1 MKYSL
6 LAICLLIGSVTFG
19 QDASTSIFKMGDRI
33 DVQIDEQQMPYYSHV
48 VAKGHTMYSLAR
60 AYKVSLADLYA
71 YNDMT
76 AGQSLSLGATLRI
89 PVPLELLF
97 VGRSLKRKTTGHY
110 IPLYYQTQPKDNLYR
125 LSRQYFPQP
134 MEDLMERN
142 NMLTQDLPL
151 GKDIL
156 VGWFSLDKDAAP
168 VTRHEEEKVIAHEE
182 ETVTILD
189 NEIVTHAA
197 DTSALAIHLPSD
209 STFAPAV
216 DTAAVIY
223 PLGFNVSLLGSLT
236 YHEDMKCI
244 KKKDVASWDKSLR
257 DNGSVFAL
265 HSSAAIDSYI
275 YVFNTN
281 TRRSARIKVIGRIPY
296 GTYTNDINLVLSP
309 RAAIQLGGLDRRFKV
324 EVEYIKE

>member
-1 MKYSL
+1 MKYYL
-6 LAICLLIGSVTFG
+6 LAFFLLIGSTTFG
-19 QDASTSIFKMGDRI
+19 QDASTAIFKMGDRI
-33 DVQIDEQQMPYYSHV
+33 DVQIDEHKMPYHSHI

-60 AYKVSLADLYA
+60 AYNITLADLHA
-71 YNDMT
+71 YNDMVT
-76 AGQSLSLGATLRI
+76 GQPLPLGVTLRI
-89 PVPLELLF
+89 PIPHSQLF

-110 IPLYYQTQPKDNLYR
+110 IPVYYQTQPKDNLYR

-142 NMLTQDLPL
+142 NMITEDLPL
-151 GKDIL
+151 DKDIL
-156 VGWFSLDKDAAP
+156 VGWFSLDREPIP
-168 VTRHEEEKVIAHEE
+168 VTKYEEEKVGTPEE
-182 ETVTILD
+182 EIVLLSD
-189 NEIVTHAA
+189 SEIVTHAA
-197 DTSALAIHLPSD
+197 DTSAIAIHLPSD
-209 STFAPAV
+209 STLVAA
-216 DTAAVIY
+216 DTATVVA
-223 PLGFNVSLLGSLT
+223 PKGFNVRLLGSLT

-275 YVFNTN
+275 YVYNTN

-296 GTYTNDINLVLSP
+296 GTYTNNINLVLSP
-309 RAAIQLGGLDRRFKV
+309 RAAVQLGGLDRRFKV